1 VDTRKYSFTAK
12 GSEALEKFLS
22 FFPHISRS
30 FHKTRLLQALEAA
43 AGDGT
48 AAEISEDSVVRA
60 FELLYPTFTTFTL
73 AVKDP
78 SRLSATVAAQKTI
91 DAASPLMHITRW
103 SDMPSMAFPGKVED
117 VFAFLAGPRIG
128 GNTDVIMDSVLA
140 GAQAEGAH
148 IEKCCFSNLSI
159 KPCMGCMA
167 CKSGKLETC
176 CSIKDDMERLYHKFQ
191 ECDAFVL
198 GFPIY
203 SGRESS
209 HLAVFLDRLFALSD
223 PWGRKQLKKRRGL
236 IVATW
241 GWPSPEAYV
250 PVIHNI
256 AFILSHFG
264 VETIEV
270 VTGCGFWDAY
280 YGKGTAGLV
289 PEKIEA
295 AKNAGRAL
303 VLP

>member
-1 VDTRKYSFTAK
+1 MDTQKYNFTAK
-12 GSEALEKFLS
+12 GSEVLEKFLS

-30 FHKTRLLQALEAA
+30 FHRARLLQAIEAS
-43 AGDGT
+43 AGDGIT
-48 AAEISEDSVVRA
+48 PEVSEDSVIRA

-73 AVKDP
+73 AAKDP
-78 SRLSATVAAQKTI
+78 ARLSATVAAQKTI
-91 DAASPLMHITRW
+91 DTANPLIHITRW
-103 SDMPSMAFPGKVED
+103 SDVPAMAFPGKAED
-117 VFAFLAGPRIG
+117 VFAFMAGPRIG

-140 GAQAEGAH
+140 GAQAEGARV
-148 IEKCCFSNLSI
+148 EKCCFSSFSI
-159 KPCMGCMA
+159 KPCTGCMA
-167 CKSGKLETC
+167 CKRGKLETC
-176 CSIKDDMERLYHKFQ
+176 CSIRDDMEHLYHRFQ

-209 HLAVFLDRLFALSD
+209 HLTVFLDRLFALSD
-223 PWGRKQLKKRRGL
+223 PWGRKQPKKRRGL

-241 GWPSPEAYV
+241 GWPSSEAYV
-250 PVIHNI
+250 PVVHNI

-270 VTGCGFWDAY
+270 VTGSGFWDAC
-280 YGKGTAGLV
+280 YGKGTASLV

-303 VLP
+303 ALS